1 MILLRRNRPLP
12 VLGAVTGESS
22 GDGGGVSSHCCRQRN
37 SRYPAIVA
45 GFSQEESPVW
55 NTGWMKAG
63 DAGAETATKI
73 AVRTDQMSCLERPD
87 VKFDL
92 TFARRAGAMFVELGE
107 TVVASSGT
115 D

>member
-1 MILLRRNRPLP
+1 MIWLRRNRPLLVP
-12 VLGAVTGESS
+12 GAVIGESS

-45 GFSQEESPVW
+45 GFSQEESLVW
-55 NTGWMKAG
+55 NTGWMEVG
-63 DAGAETATKI
+63 HAEAATKI
-73 AVRTDQMSCLERPD
+73 AVRTDQMSCLEPLD

-92 TFARRAGAMFVELGE
+92 TFARRTGAMFVELGE